1 MKKKILAI
9 LLCAVMV
16 MGILP
21 VYAFAEVGP
30 GPIGEYSP
38 IISIGTIA
46 DGFDCIGTVYLCDTA
61 YNDAVQGITYD
72 TATNTLIL
80 DNYVNEKA
88 CFEIDS
94 MGDDFK
100 IEIIGVCKVQRINVG
115 CNNWGGSLTIIGDGT
130 LEINRNRVSYVAIGL
145 DAWGW
150 NTSSILTFGK
160 DVKVYMYAH
169 EEEAGMSSPR
179 VISLNS
185 EKTDNVGDLI
195 INSNGQPLSG
205 DISVTINAYGDYD
218 VEIDCNEYFYEG
230 NFAQEPTGASLVD
243 LTETYADIME
253 RTVTDNMKF
262 LQQTRMIRQYDKD
275 KDTYIVK
282 QLNLGELARAVAWFN
297 YCGYVP
303 DGNLADYLNALID
316 KNLITF
322 SQSEFILKRVETI
335 KTNAFTW
342 MYKIVSEEDKTAE
355 ISALL
360 VINANITSADYDIIM
375 PEMIDGYTI
384 IGIADGASEK
394 RTGLFQPHSIFIPDT
409 YRRIG
414 QSFSYGNEQ
423 LRYIRLPEN
432 LEYIGFGSFDGC
444 WQLQYS
450 QNYGYEQCVEYDA
463 HFVKYV
469 GEYCF
474 GGGDYVQYLPD
485 PYTIAIRPGTTLIKG
500 QAFNNLDEEIRMII
514 IPEGVKNI
522 CQGAFI
528 MCDGL
533 RSIVLPSTVTEIGY
547 QTFMAAGINAIYIP
561 PTVTKIDPE
570 GIGGISRGLDTYE
583 HLADLTVYG
592 VSGSAAEEYA
602 NLYDDVYFVDINDMV
617 YGDIDSDGIVTLNDY
632 STAKTVVV
640 DDTVRLDGNA
650 EILGDMNAD
659 RAIDAFDLFAIDKT
673 VNNIS

>member
-21 VYAFAEVGP
+21 VYAFAENGP
-30 GPIGEYSP
+30 SPIGEYSP
-38 IISIGTIA
+38 YICIGTID
-46 DGFDCIGTVYLCDTA
+46 DGFDCIGMIYQYDTA
-61 YNDAVQGITYD
+61 YNDAVPGVTYD
-72 TATNTLIL
+72 ISTNTLTL
-80 DNYVNEKA
+80 DNYRNEKA
-88 CFEIDS
+88 CFEIVA

-100 IEIIGVCKVQRINVG
+100 LEVKGYCDVTRINVDSY
-115 CNNWGGSLTIIGDGT
+115 NWGGSLTITGDGT
-130 LEINRNRVSYVAIGL
+130 LDINRERVNYGAICLG
-145 DAWGW
+145 AFG
-150 NTSSILTFGK
+150 TPSTLTFGEN
-160 DVKVYMYAH
+160 VKVNMYAH
-169 EEEAGMSSPR
+169 EPESNMPTPR
-179 VISLNS
+179 VISALGEDSADIN
-185 EKTDNVGDLI
+185 DI
-195 INSNGQPLSG
+195 IITLNGQALSSEWSAEPNPYYSG
-205 DISVTINAYGDYD
+205 TYD
-218 VEIDCNEYFYEG
+218 VVMYGSEYFYKG
-230 NFAQEPTGASLVD
+230 NLAQEPTAASLVD

-275 KDTYIVK
+275 KDTYIIK

-297 YCGYVP
+297 YLGLIS
-303 DGNLADYLNALID
+303 DSNLADFLSALID
-316 KNLITF
+316 KNLITS

-342 MYKIVSEEDKTAE
+342 LYKIVSEENKTAE

-450 QNYGYEQCVEYDA
+450 QNYGYEQCMEFDE

-570 GIGGISRGLDTYE
+570 GIGGVSRGLDTYE

-617 YGDIDSDGIVTLNDY
+617 YGDVDSDGIVTLNDY

-640 DDTVRLDGNA
+640 DNTVRLDGNA